1 MTATATAPTAW
12 VPGARG
18 MLGQEV
24 VAILRERGV
33 AHVATDRELDIGDAA
48 AVDAFAA
55 DHLFTHVINCAA
67 YTAVDAC
74 ETHEPLAAH
83 INALG
88 PANLARVARERG
100 AIAVHVSTDYVF
112 DGQGAAPYREDDPTG
127 PENAYGR
134 TKLAGEER
142 FLAAAGERGYVVRT
156 SWLFGPGGPNF
167 VATMLRLLR
176 ANPEVRVVHDQTGR
190 PTYAPDLALA
200 LVDLALAAPAVASG
214 VYHFANAGAVT
225 WFELAS
231 AARELAIARGLPIVG
246 ALTPI
251 TTAEYPTPA
260 RRPRWSVLATDKITA
275 ALGRAPRPWA
285 DGLAAYL
292 DALATTQAPRD

>member
-1 MTATATAPTAW
+1 MTASVW
-12 VPGARG
+12 IPGASG

-24 VAILRERGV
+24 VAVLRERGV
-33 AHVATDRELDIGDAA
+33 AHVATDRELDIGEAA
-48 AVDAFAA
+48 AVEAFAA
-55 DHLFTHVINCAA
+55 EHRFTHVINCAA

-112 DGQGAAPYREDDPTG
+112 DGFGTAPYREDDPTG
-127 PENAYGR
+127 PANAYGR
-134 TKLAGEER
+134 TKLAGEQR
-142 FLAAAGERGYVVRT
+142 FLAAAGERGYLVRT
-156 SWLFGPGGPNF
+156 SWLFGTGGPNF

-200 LVDLALAAPAVASG
+200 LVDLAFAPAVAPG

-231 AARELAIARGLPIVG
+231 AVRELAIARGLPITGV
-246 ALTPI
+246 LTPI
-251 TTAEYPTPA
+251 TTADYPTPA

-292 DALATTQAPRD
+292 DALAMTQPTRE